1 MLSQNM
7 TDKIIDYIMSHGG
20 DFAEV
25 FAEHTRRNQLA
36 MTGGNMSEALA
47 GIESGVGIRIFSG
60 DQCAYFYTEDERE
73 ENLFRLLKEN
83 WKAGEPVRPDWE
95 KLSADQKIYD
105 STTEYFQSASVKD
118 KMKLMEKCDK
128 AGLAYS
134 SQISQM
140 YLKYLDMDQ
149 HVQIANSEGCY
160 MEDHRMKTRL
170 SIEAIVRDDQDVQ
183 RSYYGP
189 GAMGGYEFLKQ
200 INVEECARKV
210 AQNAIRCL
218 GARACPTGRMPV
230 IIANG
235 FGGLFFHE
243 ACGHS
248 LEATSVSDNGSEFS
262 GKLGTKVAS
271 EKVTLIDDGS
281 IRDGWGSGYIDDEG
295 ELTRKNV
302 LIKDGILKN
311 YLVDRLNGKKLG
323 LSANG
328 SSRRESY
335 RFAPVARMS
344 NTYIAPG
351 SDDVEKMIASVDRGI
366 YVKSINAGSV
376 NSITG
381 EFNFNTGETFLIEHG
396 EITVPVHS
404 ATLIGTGGDIL
415 QKVEQVGKDY
425 ELGQGFCYA
434 GSGAIY
440 IGAGQPTVK
449 VSEMTVGG
457 DEIC

>member
-1 MLSQNM
+1 
-7 TDKIIDYIMSHGG
+7 
-20 DFAEV
+20 
-25 FAEHTRRNQLA
+25 
-36 MTGGNMSEALA
+36 
-47 GIESGVGIRIFSG
+47 
-60 DQCAYFYTEDERE
+60 
-73 ENLFRLLKEN
+73 
-83 WKAGEPVRPDWE
+83 
-95 KLSADQKIYD
+95 
-105 STTEYFQSASVKD
+105 
-118 KMKLMEKCDK
+118 
-128 AGLAYS
+128 
-134 SQISQM
+134 M

-170 SIEAIVRDDQDVQ
+170 SIEAVVRDDQDVQ

>member
-1 MLSQNM
+1 
-7 TDKIIDYIMSHGG
+7 
-20 DFAEV
+20 
-25 FAEHTRRNQLA
+25 
-36 MTGGNMSEALA
+36 
-47 GIESGVGIRIFSG
+47 
-60 DQCAYFYTEDERE
+60 
-73 ENLFRLLKEN
+73 
-83 WKAGEPVRPDWE
+83 
-95 KLSADQKIYD
+95 
-105 STTEYFQSASVKD
+105 
-118 KMKLMEKCDK
+118 MKLMEKCAKQDI
-128 AGLAYS
+128 AYS

-170 SIEAIVRDDQDVQ
+170 SIEAVVRDDQDVQ

-295 ELTRKNV
+295 ELTRK
-302 LIKDGILKN
+302 KCAD
-311 YLVDRLNGKKLG
+311 
-323 LSANG
+323 
-328 SSRRESY
+328 
-335 RFAPVARMS
+335 
-344 NTYIAPG
+344 
-351 SDDVEKMIASVDRGI
+351 
-366 YVKSINAGSV
+366 
-376 NSITG
+376 
-381 EFNFNTGETFLIEHG
+381 
-396 EITVPVHS
+396 
-404 ATLIGTGGDIL
+404 
-415 QKVEQVGKDY
+415 
-425 ELGQGFCYA
+425 
-434 GSGAIY
+434 
-440 IGAGQPTVK
+440 
-449 VSEMTVGG
+449 
-457 DEIC
+457 